1 MLEFSQ
7 FFCYEMKLTMKKIE
21 RYMTQRL
28 DEYGVNFTQSL
39 VLFCLM
45 EQNGQTLSEVG
56 LMAQIE
62 NSSLTSMSDKLER
75 MGFVEKRSDARN
87 RRVVKLFITPLG
99 RVVGEKIF
107 ALGLEFNQHLLD
119 KLGALQDPVKQS
131 FDIVNEAVTEQMERY
146 STGPK
151 FIPSSSLGG

>member
-1 MLEFSQ
+1 MPEFSK

-62 NSSLTSMSDKLER
+62 NSTLTSMSDKLER
-75 MGFVEKRSDARN
+75 MGLVEKRSDARN

-99 RVVGEKIF
+99 RNVGEKIF
-107 ALGLEFNQHLLD
+107 ALGLEFNQHLLG
-119 KLGALQDPVKQS
+119 KLGELQDSASKS
-131 FDIVNEAVTEQMERY
+131 LEIINETVNEEFDRCSPESKRL
-146 STGPK
+146 
-151 FIPSSSLGG
+151 PSSHLSG

>member
-1 MLEFSQ
+1 MPEFSK

-28 DEYGVNFTQSL
+28 DEYGVNFAQSL

-87 RRVVKLFITPLG
+87 RRVVKLFLTPLG

-107 ALGLEFNQHLLD
+107 SLGLEFNQHLLD
-119 KLGALQDPVKQS
+119 KLGDLQDSMRQS
-131 FDIVNEAVTEQMERY
+131 LEIINETINEKIDRY
-146 STGPK
+146 SPESK
-151 FIPSSSLGG
+151 SISSSQTT

>member
-1 MLEFSQ
+1 MPEFSK

-56 LMAQIE
+56 IMAQIE

-75 MGFVEKRSDARN
+75 MGLVEKRSDARN

-99 RVVGEKIF
+99 RVVGKKIF
-107 ALGLEFNQHLLD
+107 SLGLEFNQHLLS
-119 KLGALQDPVKQS
+119 KLGELQASLKQS
-131 FDIVNEAVTEQMERY
+131 LDIINETVIEEIERY
-146 STGPK
+146 STGLK
-151 FIPSSSLGG
+151 NIPSSNLGR